1 MEELRENAANAAQ
14 VESVNTVNESALKN
28 QVEAQVEQKSETGEQ
43 PAVQVVPLSFYQG
56 QDADEIVRQLVARSD
71 FENRTNL
78 VVTNVIDNGDRY
90 EGALTIV
97 LNKALPQ
104 FVRNAYTG
112 LYELST
118 SKNLFT
124 TRIQLAAILKNQ
136 GEMAMANTVRFAP
149 VSVLLVLF
157 ENARISLLG
166 HVLAAGEVFVN
177 PFASRMAATPTV
189 NEHDRYEYFPY
200 ELSMCR
206 GMSLADKLMLAELT
220 DKYSKMAEQ

>member
-14 VESVNTVNESALKN
+14 VKSVNSVNESALKN

-71 FENRTNL
+71 FENRANL

-90 EGALTIV
+90 DGALTIV
-97 LNKALPQ
+97 VNKALPQ
-104 FVRNAYTG
+104 FVRNANTG

-124 TRIQLAAILKNQ
+124 TRTQIAAILKGQ
-136 GEMAMANTVRFAP
+136 GDMALANTIRFAP
-149 VSVLLVLF
+149 ASVLLVLF
-157 ENARISLLG
+157 ENARISVLG
-166 HVLAAGEVFVN
+166 HVLAAGETFCN
-177 PFASRMAATPTV
+177 PFASRPAATPTV

-206 GMSLADKLMLAELT
+206 DMSLADKLMLAELT
-220 DKYSKMAEQ
+220 DKYSKIAEQ

>member
-1 MEELRENAANAAQ
+1 MEELRKNAAAAAQ
-14 VESVNTVNESALKN
+14 AGSVNESALKN

-71 FENRTNL
+71 FENRANL
-78 VVTNVIDNGDRY
+78 VVINVIDNGDRY

-104 FVRNAYTG
+104 FVRNADTG

-166 HVLAAGEVFVN
+166 HVLATGEVFCN
-177 PFASRMAATPTV
+177 PFASRPAATPTV

>member
-1 MEELRENAANAAQ
+1 MHLKRSLTTDNYLIMEDLKGNADSTAAQ
-14 VESVNTVNESALKN
+14 VETVNEVDKTQEATAQLLPMSA
-28 QVEAQVEQKSETGEQ
+28 
-43 PAVQVVPLSFYQG
+43 YHG
-56 QDADEIVRQLVARSD
+56 QDADDIVRQLIARSD
-71 FENRTNL
+71 FENRANL
-78 VVTNVIDNGDRY
+78 IVTNVIDNGDRY
-90 EGALTIV
+90 DGAITIV

-104 FVRNAYTG
+104 YVRNADTG
-112 LYELST
+112 LYEIGT

-166 HVLAAGEVFVN
+166 HVLAAGEVFCN
-177 PFASRMAATPTV
+177 PFASRPAATPTV

-206 GMSLADKLMLAELT
+206 GMSLTDKLMLAELT

>member
-1 MEELRENAANAAQ
+1 MEELRENAAAAAQ
-14 VESVNTVNESALKN
+14 VESVNESALKN

-78 VVTNVIDNGDRY
+78 VVTNIIDNGDRY

-104 FVRNAYTG
+104 FVRNADTG
-112 LYELST
+112 LYELNT

>member
-1 MEELRENAANAAQ
+1 MEELRENAAAAAQ
-14 VESVNTVNESALKN
+14 VESVNESALKN

-104 FVRNAYTG
+104 FVRNADTG

-166 HVLAAGEVFVN
+166 HVLAAGEVFCN
-177 PFASRMAATPTV
+177 PFASRPAATPTV

>member
-1 MEELRENAANAAQ
+1 MEELRKNAAAAAQ
-14 VESVNTVNESALKN
+14 AGSVNESALKN

-56 QDADEIVRQLVARSD
+56 QDADDIVRQLVARSD

-104 FVRNAYTG
+104 FVRNADTG

-124 TRIQLAAILKNQ
+124 TRIRLAAILKNQ

-166 HVLAAGEVFVN
+166 HVLAAGEVFCN
-177 PFASRMAATPTV
+177 PFVSRPAATPTV

>member
-1 MEELRENAANAAQ
+1 MEELRENAAAAAQ
-14 VESVNTVNESALKN
+14 VESVNESALKN

-71 FENRTNL
+71 FENRANL

-90 EGALTIV
+90 DGAITIV

-104 FVRNAYTG
+104 YVRNADTG
-112 LYELST
+112 LYELGT

-136 GEMAMANTVRFAP
+136 GEMAMANSVRFAP

>member
-1 MEELRENAANAAQ
+1 MEELRENAAAAAQ
-14 VESVNTVNESALKN
+14 VESVNKSALKN
-28 QVEAQVEQKSETGEQ
+28 QVEAQVEQQSETGKQ
-43 PAVQVVPLSFYQG
+43 PTVQVVPLSFYQG

-104 FVRNAYTG
+104 FVRNANTG

-166 HVLAAGEVFVN
+166 HVLAAGEVFCN
-177 PFASRMAATPTV
+177 PFASRPAATPTV